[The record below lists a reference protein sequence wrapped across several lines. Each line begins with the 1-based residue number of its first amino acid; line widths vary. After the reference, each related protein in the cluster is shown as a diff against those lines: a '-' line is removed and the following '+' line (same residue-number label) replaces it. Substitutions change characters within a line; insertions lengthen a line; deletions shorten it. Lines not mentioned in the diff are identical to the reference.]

1 MATNIVCSDTYID
14 AFSKLDKKIQKKSLE
29 TIRLMQRSLRSDS
42 LKVEKLNTKLDFKSA
57 RVTQDFRAIFTQ
69 SGNTVLLV
77 YIDHH
82 DDAYLW
88 ASRRLQGFDTAS
100 AKPAYEY
107 FEQSKLAF
115 DPITGEDLRSSD
127 SRESVRPPKEEKLK
141 KGKIDPST
149 GLPIG
154 ISGKPVHDSTNHETQ
169 GNLASPAPKPSLWQ
183 SLKKYLFPLFF
194 FILGFIIGVIYTI
207 MYFM

>member
-107 FEQSKLAF
+107 FEQSKLTF

-149 GLPIG
+149 GLPIDEAQRRMNN
-154 ISGKPVHDSTNHETQ
+154 PVL
-169 GNLASPAPKPSLWQ
+169 GNIYADPAPLSPKPSLWQ

-194 FILGFIIGVIYTI
+194 FILGFIAGGIYTI
-207 MYFM
+207 IYFM

>member
-14 AFSKLDKKIQKKSLE
+14 AFSRLDKKTQKKSLE

-42 LKVEKLNTKLDFKSA
+42 LKIEKLNTKLDFKSA

-88 ASRRLQGFDTAS
+88 ARNRLQGFDAS
-100 AKPAYEY
+100 NAKPVYEY
-107 FEQSKLAF
+107 FEQSKKETF
-115 DPITGEDLRSSD
+115 DSLEDTAIDYTNSKKSGEPAKKPKTDKSSN
-127 SRESVRPPKEEKLK
+127 
-141 KGKIDPST
+141 IH
-149 GLPIG
+149 
-154 ISGKPVHDSTNHETQ
+154 GKPAPNQIPVEH
-169 GNLASPAPKPSLWQ
+169 APKTKMSFGFF
-183 SLKKYLFPLFF
+183 SRLFY
-194 FILGFIIGVIYTI
+194 ILLGIIIGVVITI
-207 MYFM
+207 WYFM

>member
-88 ASRRLQGFDTAS
+88 ASRRLQGFDTAN

-115 DPITGEDLRSSD
+115 DPITGEDLRSLD
-127 SRESVRPPKEEKLK
+127 GREPVRPPKKEKLK
-141 KGKIDPST
+141 KGKIDSST
-149 GLPIG
+149 GLPIDEAQRRINNPVLG
-154 ISGKPVHDSTNHETQ
+154 NISGNP
-169 GNLASPAPKPSLWQ
+169 APPAPKPSLWQ

-194 FILGFIIGVIYTI
+194 FIFGFIAGGIYAI
-207 MYFM
+207 IYFM